1 MERRVESKRKIVA
14 SGEEKKRRTSGE
26 KNKRNVSKGRR
37 QMTARG

>member
-1 MERRVESKRKIVA
+1 MCLVESRGQNVA

-26 KNKRNVSKGRR
+26 KNKRKVRKGRR